1 MPTARPSH
9 KMVAPVLSNMIAALA
24 VFAGPLAASDQTTST
39 TAATAPAPSERQ
51 LLMLHPAFRIDGQP
65 VMGTYTASSMDEL
78 ELVQKVGMNL
88 ILGGHDDLNVDTPR
102 GAFCQENGIKVL
114 HHMTQHL
121 YGKPRLGDRISAQA
135 TSIPLV
141 PRAPSNLPR
150 SGLVQI
156 ENELIRYTDRTDSVL
171 QGCTR
176 GADDTD
182 PAAHNEGIILFW
194 PEACEAEVRRVMESP
209 NLYGYYVLD
218 DSPGDA
224 LSALKA
230 MYAAIRRVDPDPKR
244 HPVCAGYGSAGS
256 LCNFA
261 PGVCDVMMIYWYP
274 VSDRG
279 YDRDM
284 ISHEV
289 QWMLTSA
296 RQRVPGIPFF
306 GVYQAFDASGD
317 PPAVP
322 TPEQLREQLED
333 YVRQGASGL
342 VAFLCRGAKPLS
354 GWAAHDGLQAVIAD
368 AHREIR
374 RAGGLYVR
382 PETVKMRRN
391 RVQPVGYWRKPRH
404 VPGIPP
410 AWYVVAPFDDE
421 DRRILNA
428 EFDPEYKVDIRRV
441 YDGKPGPI
449 RWQKRLSHGGVV
461 GLVELYGGQ
470 TFTANTI
477 AYATC
482 TVTSPRRQQVQLR
495 FGSDD
500 DAIVWLNGREIW
512 RHEGVRGIERDEDVR
527 DIILPAGESRLL
539 VKVCNRQGMWA
550 FFLRFTDLAGRPL
563 EGLVFAPR

>member
-1 MPTARPSH
+1 MLTARPSR
-9 KMVAPVLSNMIAALA
+9 KMVVLVVSAFVVLA
-24 VFAGPLAASDQTTST
+24 VCLATVRTTHAEERKAKPSATTS
-39 TAATAPAPSERQ
+39 AAGRQ
-51 LLMLHPAFRIDGQP
+51 LLSLPKAFQIDGQP
-65 VMGTYTASSMDEL
+65 VMGTYTVSSMDEL
-78 ELVQKVGMNL
+78 ELVHNVGMNL
-88 ILGGHDDLNVDTPR
+88 ILGGHDDLDPKTLR
-102 GAFCQENGIKVL
+102 GEFCKKHGIKVL

-121 YGKPRLGDRISAQA
+121 YGKPRLGDAVSADA
-135 TSIPLV
+135 TTIPLF
-141 PRAPSNLPR
+141 PRAAGNLPK

-156 ENELIRYTDRTDSVL
+156 EDELITYDDRTDSALLKVR
-171 QGCTR
+171 R
-176 GADDTD
+176 GAKGTQ
-182 PAAHNEGIILFW
+182 PACHNEGIILFW
-194 PEACEAEVRRVMESP
+194 PEACEAEVRRIKDSP

-230 MYAAIRRVDPDPKR
+230 MYAAIRRVDPDPNR

-256 LCNFA
+256 LCNLA

-284 ISHEV
+284 TSHEV

-306 GVYQAFDASGD
+306 GVYQAFDAGGD

-322 TPEQLREQLED
+322 TPDQLREQLED
-333 YVRQGASGL
+333 FVREGASGL
-342 VAFLCRGAKPLS
+342 IAFLCRGAKPLH
-354 GWAAHDGLQAVIAD
+354 GWAAHPDLQAVLAG

-374 RAGGLYVR
+374 RTGGLYVP

-391 RVQPVGYWRKPRH
+391 RVQPVGYWREPREI
-404 VPGIPP
+404 PGIPP
-410 AWYVVAPFDDE
+410 AWHVVAPFNDE
-421 DRRILNA
+421 DRQILNA
-428 EFDPEYKVDIRRV
+428 EFDPEYKVDLRRV
-441 YDGKPGPI
+441 YQGKPGPI
-449 RWQKRLSHGGVV
+449 RWQKRLTNGGVV

-470 TFTANTI
+470 TFTAYTV

-482 TVTSPRRQQVQLR
+482 TVTSPRQQEVQLR

-500 DAIVWLNGREIW
+500 DAIVWLNGREVW
-512 RHEGVRGIERDEDVR
+512 RHEGVRGIERDEDTCDV
-527 DIILPAGESRLL
+527 ILPPGESRLL
-539 VKVCNRQGMWA
+539 VKVCNRHGMWA

-563 EGLVFAPR
+563 EGLTFSPR